1 MPRYRFKCD
10 DCGEEF
16 IETCPFV
23 LLEILVPHCESCG
36 SENATRMVS
45 QGISTHYNGDGYTK
59 AAKKTKT
66 KDTVK
71 IKEEKASD
79 GKD

>member
-1 MPRYRFKCD
+1 
-10 DCGEEF
+10 
-16 IETCPFV
+16 
-23 LLEILVPHCESCG
+23 
-36 SENATRMVS
+36 MVS